1 MQSNI
6 SNTLHKLSLW
16 EHKSLLSSFSSEMP
30 HWAIQIPRGKVC
42 PCYVCMCVYGDVMQ
56 IYNSYSDK
64 LHSTFQWGKKMETQQ
79 PTKTYLA
86 RTTILDIW
94 NFLHLLKNILYP
106 CFSLSYC
113 LNQCPVLYSGGP
125 CVTSTAVT
133 PMKPDLCRR
142 KNKSQ
147 RITLL
152 PHLEHFLLFPTCWT
166 ERGARGEGINILI

>member
-1 MQSNI
+1 MRCPI
-6 SNTLHKLSLW
+6 
-16 EHKSLLSSFSSEMP
+16 EPYKSLEAKFVLVMC
-30 HWAIQIPRGKVC
+30 VC
-42 PCYVCMCVYGDVMQ
+42 VCMMMSCRFTTLILISFILLFSG
-56 IYNSYSDK
+56 K
-64 LHSTFQWGKKMETQQ
+64 KKMETQQ
-79 PTKTYLA
+79 PTKTYLV

-152 PHLEHFLLFPTCWT
+152 PHLEHFLLFPTC
-166 ERGARGEGINILI
+166 